1 MGFIYFYTSSG
12 GDNGSYVKNDVVVE
26 DVQQLPQAQ
35 KLVEQKVD
43 TKKWEL
49 YDGQDPF
56 QDYRSL
62 PKKDWEDHTRVQAD
76 AQRSGP
82 GEQSVPISIPN
93 ESEDSKNN
101 RKKIFLENGFDAVYS
116 DMISLDRAVR
126 DLRHHQ
132 CKDLKYVNKQPTVSV
147 IVPYHNEHNTT
158 LLRTVHSILNKSP
171 KDVLHEIILVD
182 DDSDREYLLA
192 PLDKYLKDR
201 GLDKLVKVVRP
212 GKRHGLIRARQ
223 IGAQHATGEILV
235 FLDSHSEAM
244 PNWIPPLV
252 EPIVLDYK
260 TVVCPFIDV
269 IDCNN
274 FDIRPQDQG
283 MRGSFAWNFD
293 YKRLPLR
300 PKDQKVPTDPFDS
313 PVMAGGYF
321 AISAKW
327 FWELGGYDEKLDIWG
342 GEQYELSFKV
352 WQCHGRMVDAP
363 CSRVG
368 HIYRCKRHGE
378 ATPFGF
384 GDYLSRNYRRVAE
397 VWMDEYKQHLFKR
410 RPGIANAEPGD
421 MTKMKGIRDKL
432 QCKSFDWFMK
442 NVADDQD
449 FYYPAVEPEPSAN
462 GTVKNIG
469 NGKCLDAKFH
479 NDGEGVVIGDC
490 GFGEQ
495 SWKLT
500 NYLDLRTSEKCLD
513 IPKNQEKA
521 PVVIYHCHMGKGN
534 QMFRY
539 LPATKQIKHPVT
551 GLCLDSDASKSE
563 VFASSCDTTVLTQK
577 WQFEN
582 LNTRLLK
589 ERYEKDKDL

>member
-1 MGFIYFYTSSG
+1 I
-12 GDNGSYVKNDVVVE
+12 
-26 DVQQLPQAQ
+26 
-35 KLVEQKVD
+35 
-43 TKKWEL
+43 
-49 YDGQDPF
+49 
-56 QDYRSL
+56 
-62 PKKDWEDHTRVQAD
+62 
-76 AQRSGP
+76 
-82 GEQSVPISIPN
+82 I
-93 ESEDSKNN
+93 
-101 RKKIFLENGFDAVYS
+101 
-116 DMISLDRAVR
+116 
-126 DLRHHQ
+126 
-132 CKDLKYVNKQPTVSV
+132 
-147 IVPYHNEHNTT
+147 
-158 LLRTVHSILNKSP
+158 NKSP
-171 KDVLHEIILVD
+171 KEVLHEIILVD
-182 DDSDREYLLA
+182 DDSDRAYLMA
-192 PLDKYLKDR
+192 PLDDYLKSR
-201 GLDKLVKVVRP
+201 GLDKLVKVIRP

-223 IGAQHATGEILV
+223 IGAEHATGEILI

-252 EPIVLDYK
+252 EPIVMDYK

-269 IDCNN
+269 IDCNT

-300 PKDQKVPTDPFDS
+300 PKDQKLPTDPFES

-352 WQCHGRMVDAP
+352 WQCHGRMIDAP

-384 GDYLSRNYRRVAE
+384 GDYLSRNYRRVAD
-397 VWMDEYKQHLFKR
+397 VWMDEYKVHLFKR
-410 RPGIANAEPGD
+410 RPGIESAKPGD
-421 MTKMKGIRDKL
+421 LSKMLAIREKL

-469 NGKCLDAKFH
+469 NGKCLDALYH
-479 NDGEGVVIGDC
+479 SDGERVVINQC
-490 GFGEQ
+490 GPGEQ
-495 SWKLT
+495 NFKLT

-513 IPKNQEKA
+513 IPKNSKKA
-521 PVVIYHCHMGKGN
+521 PVVLYHCHMGKGN

-539 LPATKQIKHPVT
+539 VPATKQILHPTT
-551 GLCLDSDASKSE
+551 GLCLDSDSSTDE
-563 VFASSCDTTVLTQK
+563 VFGAVCDSDSKTQK
-577 WQFEN
+577 WQFDNVN
-582 LNTRLLK
+582 LKLLK
-589 ERYEKDKDL
+589 ERYANEKDL